1 MDGVMQMAEKN
12 KYTPM
17 MQHYLQMKRENPDAI
32 IFYRL
37 GDFYEMFFDDAKTAS
52 LELDLVLT
60 GRNAGVEEKVPM
72 CGVPHH
78 AANSYIQRLIQKGY
92 KVAIVEQVED
102 PALAKGLVQR
112 EVIRIV
118 TPGTLMDEQ
127 SDERTSSYI
136 ASVYDYQY
144 GLCVVLCEMTTGELK
159 AQLMDKSVISLQKVL
174 LQNNVREIVVEH
186 QFDRRLRKMIE
197 ELQTITIS
205 SMEKDEIREIYQP
218 LVQGIENQKVL
229 HTFGLLMNYLDET
242 QKRSMSHLQPLEMI
256 YEQEFLQMDY
266 STKQNLELTSSQRN
280 GNRQMTL
287 WSFMDKC
294 LSAMGSRM
302 LKKWIEYPL
311 IQRKEI
317 EKRLD
322 AVEYLSSEFLIRD
335 ELKEH
340 LRYVYDLERLGARVA
355 YGSASPR
362 DVLRLVSTLE
372 HAPVIFDLFK
382 DCPSY
387 QEYRNIDTCQ
397 ELHDRIDGAIEDEPP
412 LTIKDGG
419 VFVDGYNA
427 RLDELRGISRDGK
440 SWILELEAREKE
452 RTGIR
457 SLKIGYNRVFGY
469 YIEIRKGSLDA
480 IKPEFGYVRKQTL
493 ANAERFITD
502 ELKEKEELILH
513 AQEEKIRLEAELFA
527 DLLNQIK
534 VYLPKLHDLAQ
545 ALATIDVLYALAV
558 LAADHGYVRPQF
570 HDGHAIDI
578 VEGRHPILDSMM
590 KKKRYVSNNL
600 HMDERQTISIITGP
614 NMGGKSTYM
623 RQNALLVI
631 MAQIGSFVPARKADL
646 PIFDQIFTR
655 IGASDDILSG
665 KSTFMVEMMEANH
678 ALQHAT
684 DRSLILFDEIGRG
697 TSTYDGMALAQAM
710 IEYINENIH
719 AKTLFSTHYHELTQ
733 LGEHSEEIR
742 NIHVDVHEEDD
753 HVTFLYRVVDGKADK
768 SYGINVARLAKLPE
782 VILQRAG
789 QLLDALER
797 EENHGVY
804 QPQMLVVEKDD
815 PKQKEIME
823 MIDMIDINSM
833 TPMEA
838 MSFLYE
844 LKKKRTA

>member
-1 MDGVMQMAEKN
+1 MADTS

-17 MQHYLQMKRENPDAI
+17 MQHYLQIKKENPDAI

-37 GDFYEMFFDDAKTAS
+37 GDFYEMFFEDAKTAS

-118 TPGTLMDEQ
+118 TPGTIMDENT
-127 SDERTSSYI
+127 DEKTSAYI
-136 ASVYDYQY
+136 ASIYDYQF
-144 GLCVVLCEMTTGELK
+144 GLCIVLCEMTTGELK

-186 QFDRRLRKMIE
+186 SFDRRLRKMIE

-205 SMEKDEIREIYQP
+205 AMEKDEIREIYQP
-218 LVQGIENQKVL
+218 LVQGNENQKVL

-311 IQRKEI
+311 IQHIEI

-322 AVEYLSSEFLIRD
+322 AVEYLTSEFLIRD

-387 QEYRNIDTCQ
+387 QEYRSIDTCQ
-397 ELHDRIDGAIEDEPP
+397 ELHERIKGAIVEEPP

-419 VFVDGYNA
+419 VFVDGYNE
-427 RLDELRGISRDGK
+427 RLDELRRISSDGK
-440 SWILELEAREKE
+440 SWILELETRERE

-469 YIEIRKGSLDA
+469 YIEVRKGSLDA
-480 IKPEFGYVRKQTL
+480 VKPEFGYVRKQTL
-493 ANAERFITD
+493 ANAERF
-502 ELKEKEELILH
+502 H
-513 AQEEKIRLEAELFA
+513 
-527 DLLNQIK
+527 
-534 VYLPKLHDLAQ
+534 H
-545 ALATIDVLYALAV
+545 
-558 LAADHGYVRPQF
+558 
-570 HDGHAIDI
+570 
-578 VEGRHPILDSMM
+578 
-590 KKKRYVSNNL
+590 
-600 HMDERQTISIITGP
+600 
-614 NMGGKSTYM
+614 
-623 RQNALLVI
+623 
-631 MAQIGSFVPARKADL
+631 
-646 PIFDQIFTR
+646 
-655 IGASDDILSG
+655 
-665 KSTFMVEMMEANH
+665 
-678 ALQHAT
+678 
-684 DRSLILFDEIGRG
+684 
-697 TSTYDGMALAQAM
+697 
-710 IEYINENIH
+710 
-719 AKTLFSTHYHELTQ
+719 
-733 LGEHSEEIR
+733 
-742 NIHVDVHEEDD
+742 
-753 HVTFLYRVVDGKADK
+753 
-768 SYGINVARLAKLPE
+768 
-782 VILQRAG
+782 
-789 QLLDALER
+789 
-797 EENHGVY
+797 
-804 QPQMLVVEKDD
+804 
-815 PKQKEIME
+815 
-823 MIDMIDINSM
+823 
-833 TPMEA
+833 
-838 MSFLYE
+838 
-844 LKKKRTA
+844 

>member
-1 MDGVMQMAEKN
+1 MAEKN

-17 MQHYLQMKRENPDAI
+17 MQHYLQMKKENPDAI

-387 QEYRNIDTCQ
+387 QEYRNIDACQ
-397 ELHDRIDGAIEDEPP
+397 ELHDRIDGAIVDEPP

-600 HMDERQTISIITGP
+600 HMNERQTISIITGP

-655 IGASDDILSG
+655 IGASDDILIG

>member
-1 MDGVMQMAEKN
+1 M
-12 KYTPM
+12 P
-17 MQHYLQMKRENPDAI
+17 KRTDIKKILVIGSGPIVIGQACEFDYSGTQACESLKALGYEVVLVNSNPATIMTDPGIADRTYVEPITADSVAKVIERERPDALLPNMGGQTGLNCAI
-32 IFYRL
+32 
-37 GDFYEMFFDDAKTAS
+37 
-52 LELDLVLT
+52 ELDE
-60 GRNAGVEEKVPM
+60 AGVLSKY
-72 CGVPHH
+72 GVEVIGCNTESIRIGEDRKLFAEAMEDIGLHICRSGFAYSVADAERIVGELGFPVIIRPSFTLGGAGGGIAYDMDDLRRIALHGKDYL
-78 AANSYIQRLIQKGY
+78 ARIQ
-92 KVAIVEQVED
+92 
-102 PALAKGLVQR
+102 QR
-112 EVIRIV
+112 ES
-118 TPGTLMDEQ
+118 E
-127 SDERTSSYI
+127 
-136 ASVYDYQY
+136 
-144 GLCVVLCEMTTGELK
+144 TTG
-159 AQLMDKSVISLQKVL
+159 I
-174 LQNNVREIVVEH
+174 
-186 QFDRRLRKMIE
+186 
-197 ELQTITIS
+197 
-205 SMEKDEIREIYQP
+205 P
-218 LVQGIENQKVL
+218 
-229 HTFGLLMNYLDET
+229 
-242 QKRSMSHLQPLEMI
+242 
-256 YEQEFLQMDY
+256 
-266 STKQNLELTSSQRN
+266 
-280 GNRQMTL
+280 
-287 WSFMDKC
+287 
-294 LSAMGSRM
+294 
-302 LKKWIEYPL
+302 
-311 IQRKEI
+311 
-317 EKRLD
+317 
-322 AVEYLSSEFLIRD
+322 
-335 ELKEH
+335 
-340 LRYVYDLERLGARVA
+340 
-355 YGSASPR
+355 
-362 DVLRLVSTLE
+362 
-372 HAPVIFDLFK
+372 
-382 DCPSY
+382 
-387 QEYRNIDTCQ
+387 
-397 ELHDRIDGAIEDEPP
+397 
-412 LTIKDGG
+412 
-419 VFVDGYNA
+419 
-427 RLDELRGISRDGK
+427 
-440 SWILELEAREKE
+440 
-452 RTGIR
+452 
-457 SLKIGYNRVFGY
+457 SLKISFNNVFGY

>member
-17 MQHYLQMKRENPDAI
+17 MQHYLQMKKENPDAI

-387 QEYRNIDTCQ
+387 QEYRNIDACQ
-397 ELHDRIDGAIEDEPP
+397 ELHDRIDGAIVDEPP

-600 HMDERQTISIITGP
+600 HMNERQTISIITGP

>member
-1 MDGVMQMAEKN
+1 MAEKN

-17 MQHYLQMKRENPDAI
+17 MQHYLQMKKENPDAI

-159 AQLMDKSVISLQKVL
+159 AQLMDKGVISLQKVL

-387 QEYRNIDTCQ
+387 QEYRNIDACQ
-397 ELHDRIDGAIEDEPP
+397 ELHDRIDGAIVDEPP

-600 HMDERQTISIITGP
+600 HMNERQTISIITGP

>member
-1 MDGVMQMAEKN
+1 MAEKN

-17 MQHYLQMKRENPDAI
+17 MQHYLQMKKENPDAI

-397 ELHDRIDGAIEDEPP
+397 ELHDRIDCAIVDEPP

-782 VILQRAG
+782 VILQKSGTAAG
-789 QLLDALER
+789 RLRTRGKPWRLSAADAGRGKGRSQAEGD
-797 EENHGVY
+797 HG
-804 QPQMLVVEKDD
+804 DD
-815 PKQKEIME
+815 RYDRHQFH
-823 MIDMIDINSM
+823 DADGSD
-833 TPMEA
+833 
-838 MSFLYE
+838 E
-844 LKKKRTA
+844 LSV

>member
-1 MDGVMQMAEKN
+1 MVDTS

-17 MQHYLQMKRENPDAI
+17 MQHYLQIKKENPDAI

-37 GDFYEMFFDDAKTAS
+37 GDFYEMFFEDAKTAS

-118 TPGTLMDEQ
+118 TPGTIMDENT
-127 SDERTSSYI
+127 DEKTSAYI
-136 ASVYDYQY
+136 ASIYDYQF
-144 GLCVVLCEMTTGELK
+144 GLCIVLCEMTTGELK

-186 QFDRRLRKMIE
+186 SFDRRLRKMIE

-205 SMEKDEIREIYQP
+205 AMEKDEIREIYQP
-218 LVQGIENQKVL
+218 LVQGNENQKVL
-229 HTFGLLMNYLDET
+229 HTFGLLMSYLDET

-311 IQRKEI
+311 IQHIEI

-322 AVEYLSSEFLIRD
+322 AVEYLTSEFLIRD

-387 QEYRNIDTCQ
+387 QEYRSIDTCQ
-397 ELHDRIDGAIEDEPP
+397 ELHERIKGAIVEEPP

-419 VFVDGYNA
+419 VFVDGYNE
-427 RLDELRGISRDGK
+427 RLDELRRISSDGK
-440 SWILELEAREKE
+440 SWILELETRERE

-469 YIEIRKGSLDA
+469 YIEVRKGSLDA
-480 IKPEFGYVRKQTL
+480 VKPEFGYVRKQTL

-558 LAADHGYVRPQF
+558 LAVDHGYVRPQF

-600 HMDERQTISIITGP
+600 HMDERQAISIITGP

-678 ALQHAT
+678 ALQHST

-844 LKKKRTA
+844 LKKKRTAQ

>member
-17 MQHYLQMKRENPDAI
+17 MQHYLQMKKENPDAI

-302 LKKWIEYPL
+302 LKKW
-311 IQRKEI
+311 
-317 EKRLD
+317 
-322 AVEYLSSEFLIRD
+322 
-335 ELKEH
+335 
-340 LRYVYDLERLGARVA
+340 
-355 YGSASPR
+355 
-362 DVLRLVSTLE
+362 
-372 HAPVIFDLFK
+372 
-382 DCPSY
+382 
-387 QEYRNIDTCQ
+387 
-397 ELHDRIDGAIEDEPP
+397 
-412 LTIKDGG
+412 
-419 VFVDGYNA
+419 
-427 RLDELRGISRDGK
+427 
-440 SWILELEAREKE
+440 
-452 RTGIR
+452 
-457 SLKIGYNRVFGY
+457 NRV
-469 YIEIRKGSLDA
+469 SA
-480 IKPEFGYVRKQTL
+480 HP
-493 ANAERFITD
+493 
-502 ELKEKEELILH
+502 
-513 AQEEKIRLEAELFA
+513 AQR
-527 DLLNQIK
+527 DQRS
-534 VYLPKLHDLAQ
+534 
-545 ALATIDVLYALAV
+545 
-558 LAADHGYVRPQF
+558 GWMR
-570 HDGHAIDI
+570 
-578 VEGRHPILDSMM
+578 
-590 KKKRYVSNNL
+590 SN
-600 HMDERQTISIITGP
+600 I
-614 NMGGKSTYM
+614 
-623 RQNALLVI
+623 
-631 MAQIGSFVPARKADL
+631 
-646 PIFDQIFTR
+646 
-655 IGASDDILSG
+655 
-665 KSTFMVEMMEANH
+665 
-678 ALQHAT
+678 
-684 DRSLILFDEIGRG
+684 
-697 TSTYDGMALAQAM
+697 
-710 IEYINENIH
+710 
-719 AKTLFSTHYHELTQ
+719 
-733 LGEHSEEIR
+733 
-742 NIHVDVHEEDD
+742 
-753 HVTFLYRVVDGKADK
+753 
-768 SYGINVARLAKLPE
+768 
-782 VILQRAG
+782 
-789 QLLDALER
+789 
-797 EENHGVY
+797 
-804 QPQMLVVEKDD
+804 
-815 PKQKEIME
+815 
-823 MIDMIDINSM
+823 
-833 TPMEA
+833 
-838 MSFLYE
+838 
-844 LKKKRTA
+844 

>member
-1 MDGVMQMAEKN
+1 M
-12 KYTPM
+12 
-17 MQHYLQMKRENPDAI
+17 
-32 IFYRL
+32 
-37 GDFYEMFFDDAKTAS
+37 
-52 LELDLVLT
+52 
-60 GRNAGVEEKVPM
+60 
-72 CGVPHH
+72 
-78 AANSYIQRLIQKGY
+78 
-92 KVAIVEQVED
+92 
-102 PALAKGLVQR
+102 
-112 EVIRIV
+112 
-118 TPGTLMDEQ
+118 
-127 SDERTSSYI
+127 
-136 ASVYDYQY
+136 
-144 GLCVVLCEMTTGELK
+144 
-159 AQLMDKSVISLQKVL
+159 
-174 LQNNVREIVVEH
+174 
-186 QFDRRLRKMIE
+186 
-197 ELQTITIS
+197 
-205 SMEKDEIREIYQP
+205 
-218 LVQGIENQKVL
+218 
-229 HTFGLLMNYLDET
+229 
-242 QKRSMSHLQPLEMI
+242 
-256 YEQEFLQMDY
+256 
-266 STKQNLELTSSQRN
+266 
-280 GNRQMTL
+280 
-287 WSFMDKC
+287 
-294 LSAMGSRM
+294 
-302 LKKWIEYPL
+302 
-311 IQRKEI
+311 
-317 EKRLD
+317 
-322 AVEYLSSEFLIRD
+322 
-335 ELKEH
+335 
-340 LRYVYDLERLGARVA
+340 
-355 YGSASPR
+355 
-362 DVLRLVSTLE
+362 
-372 HAPVIFDLFK
+372 
-382 DCPSY
+382 
-387 QEYRNIDTCQ
+387 
-397 ELHDRIDGAIEDEPP
+397 
-412 LTIKDGG
+412 
-419 VFVDGYNA
+419 
-427 RLDELRGISRDGK
+427 
-440 SWILELEAREKE
+440 
-452 RTGIR
+452 
-457 SLKIGYNRVFGY
+457 FGY

-600 HMDERQTISIITGP
+600 HMNERQTISIITGP